1 MSTRIIL
8 VTGATDGIGKQT
20 AIDLAKQGA
29 HVIVHGRHPEKVE
42 ATRQA
47 VEKAGAA
54 KADGVVFDLASF
66 ASVRK
71 GAEEITKRVDRL
83 DVLVNNA
90 GVFMNERVLTQD
102 GIETTFQVNHLSPF
116 LLTRLL
122 IDTVLKGPGARVVNV
137 SSIAHRRGRL
147 SLEDLQRERG
157 FDGYTAYAQSK
168 LANVLFTLEFA
179 NRFPPERI
187 TANALHP
194 GVVGTKLLREGFGAV
209 GSDSLEEGAQTS
221 VYLATSP
228 EVEGVSGNYFVQ
240 CKQGDM
246 ALQALDSHG
255 RKQLWQ
261 MSEQLTGAR
270 ASGG

>member
-20 AIDLAKQGA
+20 AIELAKKGA
-29 HVIVHGRHPEKVE
+29 HVIVHGRNPEKVE
-42 ATRQA
+42 AVRQA

-54 KADGVVFDLASF
+54 KAEAVAFDLASF
-66 ASVRK
+66 KSVRK
-71 GAEEITKRVDRL
+71 GAEEIAKRVDRL

-90 GVFMNERVLTQD
+90 GVFMNERVVTED
-102 GIETTFQVNHLSPF
+102 GFETTFQVNHLAPF

-122 IDTVLKGPGARVVNV
+122 IDSVLKGPGARVVNV

-147 SLEDLQRERG
+147 TLDDLQRERNY
-157 FDGYTAYAQSK
+157 DGYGAYAQSK
-168 LANVLFTLEFA
+168 LANVFFTLEFA

-194 GVVGTKLLREGFGAV
+194 GVVGTKLLREGFGSS
-209 GSDSLEEGAQTS
+209 GSDSVEEGAETS

-228 EVEGVSGNYFVQ
+228 EVEGVSGRYFVK
-240 CKQGDM
+240 CKEGDM
-246 ALQALDSHG
+246 ALQALDSQG
-255 RKQLWQ
+255 RKRLWEI
-261 MSEQLTGAR
+261 SEKMIGVGSTED
-270 ASGG
+270 